1 MKRSQQCAHTAARV
15 DHTSCISESIMGR
28 SREERTVYPEVLC
41 KTGGK
46 GDKLQTEK
54 LRFKDQIN
62 PLQCFR
68 MLYDKHLT
76 GAEEVGHLS
85 WVKIC
90 LGDDQ
95 NTTG

>member
-1 MKRSQQCAHTAARV
+1 MKRSQQRALAAAGV
-15 DHTSCISESIMGR
+15 EHTSCITESIRGR
-28 SREERTVYPEVLC
+28 SREERAVYPEVHC
-41 KTGGK
+41 KMGGN

-54 LRFKDQIN
+54 LKFKDQN
-62 PLQCFR
+62 
-68 MLYDKHLT
+68 LYDKHLT
-76 GAEEVGHLS
+76 GAEKLCHLS